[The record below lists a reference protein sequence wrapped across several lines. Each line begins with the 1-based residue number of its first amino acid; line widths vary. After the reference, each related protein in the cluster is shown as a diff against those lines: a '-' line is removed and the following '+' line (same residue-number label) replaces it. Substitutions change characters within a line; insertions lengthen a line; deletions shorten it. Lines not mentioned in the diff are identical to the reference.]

1 MMSHLLNVYE
11 AKARELV
18 SLFRSGDVSRDEFN
32 NLKQYLLDLDNI
44 EQRLDQDDL
53 TITAIQ
59 INEAVTAILSVI
71 E

>member
-18 SLFRSGDVSRDEFN
+18 SLFRSGDVSRDEFD

>member
-1 MMSHLLNVYE
+1 MSHLLNVYE

-18 SLFRSGDVSRDEFN
+18 SLFRSGDVSRDEFD

>member
-1 MMSHLLNVYE
+1 MNYLLNVYE

-18 SLFRSGDVSRDEFN
+18 SLFRSGDISRDEFD
-32 NLKQYLLDLDNI
+32 NLKQYMLDLNNI

-53 TITAIQ
+53 TITAVQ
-59 INEAVTAILSVI
+59 INEAVTVILSVI

>member
-1 MMSHLLNVYE
+1 MMSYLLNVYE

-18 SLFRSGDVSRDEFN
+18 SLFRSGDVTRVEFD
-32 NLKQYLLDLDNI
+32 NLKQDLLDLNNI
-44 EQRLDQDDL
+44 EKKLDQDDL
-53 TITAIQ
+53 TITAVQ

>member
-1 MMSHLLNVYE
+1 MSHLLNVYE

>member
-1 MMSHLLNVYE
+1 MMNYLLNVYE

-18 SLFRSGDVSRDEFN
+18 SLFRSGDISRDEFD
-32 NLKQYLLDLDNI
+32 NLKQYMLDLNNI

-53 TITAIQ
+53 TITAVQ
-59 INEAVTAILSVI
+59 INEAVTVILSVI